1 MEKVNFN
8 FINDNGQKKN
18 GFVWVDEGTYKMLPM
33 LEEEVRINYLR
44 DIYYE
49 QMKEQKYKRRI
60 SSLEEICT
68 PKENLAGEDNTFEFP
83 DKLSIEQTVINE
95 KILMEVANNFNEEE
109 KELIRN
115 VLIKK
120 VSATEFA
127 RRKGQTQQNVSKKI
141 NKIREKLRNLNIF

>member
-1 MEKVNFN
+1 MKQVTFN
-8 FINDNGQKKN
+8 YINDKGQEKR
-18 GFVWVDEGTYKMLPM
+18 GYAWVDEETFSMLSM
-33 LEEEVRINYLR
+33 LEEDIRINYLR

-60 SSLEEICT
+60 SSLEEICK
-68 PKENLAGEDNTFEFP
+68 PKEYEFGEDNTFEFP